1 MKNLARQYVWWPG
14 MNKDIEKEVQNCST
28 CQASRNMPQSAPL
41 HVWEWPQ
48 RPWTRVHA
56 DYAGPL
62 EGKMFLILID
72 AHSKWMEVYPTSSST
87 SSTTIEKL
95 RQSFCYLGLP
105 EILVT
110 DNGSTFTSDE
120 FEEFMKRNGVR
131 HIKTSPYHPA
141 SNGLAE
147 RAVQTFKAGLRK
159 LKEGT
164 LETRVSRFL
173 FSYRVTP
180 QSVIETSP
188 AELMFGRRLRSH
200 LDLMQPVMG
209 AKVHHHQEKQKSSH
223 DLHAKARV
231 LECGGKVFIK
241 DTSSSKEWDS
251 GVVIEVNGPVTY
263 KVKLQDGRILRR
275 HIDHIRKRQSPDPE
289 QEEPESEPELNTNAS
304 TTIPQAQAQQ
314 EVGSHSNLRR
324 SSRTS
329 HPPNRL

>member
-1 MKNLARQYVWWPG
+1 M
-14 MNKDIEKEVQNCST
+14 
-28 CQASRNMPQSAPL
+28 
-41 HVWEWPQ
+41 
-48 RPWTRVHA
+48 
-56 DYAGPL
+56 
-62 EGKMFLILID
+62 
-72 AHSKWMEVYPTSSST
+72 
-87 SSTTIEKL
+87 
-95 RQSFCYLGLP
+95 
-105 EILVT
+105 
-110 DNGSTFTSDE
+110 
-120 FEEFMKRNGVR
+120 
-131 HIKTSPYHPA
+131 
-141 SNGLAE
+141 
-147 RAVQTFKAGLRK
+147 
-159 LKEGT
+159 
-164 LETRVSRFL
+164 
-173 FSYRVTP
+173 TP

-231 LECGGKVFIK
+231 LEFGDKVFIK

-289 QEEPESEPELNTNAS
+289 QEEPEPEPELNTNAS

-324 SSRTS
+324 SSPHLS
-329 HPPNRL
+329 PS